1 MYNWADICS
10 ELKELEK
17 RVDTKMNR
25 IISLSANPFPY
36 DRLKKGKEIMALS
49 MALRMFIRPGSGK
62 GCYGGTLYA
71 PRKRRK
77 IKVGEVK

>member
-1 MYNWADICS
+1 MYNWADLCS

-25 IISLSANPFPY
+25 IISVSANLFPY

-49 MALRMFIRPGSGK
+49 MALRMFIDQDMEKDAIVVLNMLQEK
-62 GCYGGTLYA
+62 G
-71 PRKRRK
+71 
-77 IKVGEVK
+77 VKLKSAR